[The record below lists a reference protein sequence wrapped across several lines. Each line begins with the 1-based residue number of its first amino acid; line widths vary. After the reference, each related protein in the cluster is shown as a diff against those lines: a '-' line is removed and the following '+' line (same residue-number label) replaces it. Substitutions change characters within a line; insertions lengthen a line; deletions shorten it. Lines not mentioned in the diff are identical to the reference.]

1 MNKTPISKD
10 GWQAL
15 QDELTQ
21 LLDVERPR
29 VCAEVEAAAAQGD
42 RSENAEYIFG
52 KKRLRE
58 IDRRWKFLSGRM
70 ARVVVVDG
78 PPPDTGAVRFGATVS
93 LKAGTRSM
101 NVTVVG
107 EDEIDPAAG
116 RISLKSP
123 LGQSLVGKRVG
134 EVASVSTPR
143 GQVDWTIEGISW
155 GD

>member
-1 MNKTPISKD
+1 MNKTPISKE

-21 LLDVERPR
+21 LLEVERPR
-29 VCAEVEAAAAQGD
+29 LVTEVEFAAAQGD

-70 ARVVVVDG
+70 AKVVVVDG
-78 PPPDTGAVRFGATVS
+78 PPPDVGAVRFGATVS
-93 LKAGTRSM
+93 LASGSRSM
-101 NVTVVG
+101 KITLVG

-123 LGQSLVGKRVG
+123 LGQALIGKRVG
-134 EVASVSTPR
+134 DTSTVSTPK
-143 GQVDWTIEGISW
+143 GSVEWTIESIDW
-155 GD
+155 A

>member
-21 LLDVERPR
+21 LLEVERPR

-78 PPPDTGAVRFGATVS
+78 PPPDMGAVRFGATVS
-93 LKAGTRSM
+93 LKAGPRSM
-101 NVTVVG
+101 KVTVVG

-134 EVASVSTPR
+134 EVASVLTPR
-143 GQVDWTIEGISW
+143 GQVDWTIEDITW

>member
-1 MNKTPISKD
+1 MDKTPISKE
-10 GWQAL
+10 GWQAI

-21 LLDVERPR
+21 LLEVERPR
-29 VCAEVEAAAAQGD
+29 VVAEVEAAAAQGD

-70 ARVVVVDG
+70 AKLVVVDG
-78 PPPDTGAVRFGATVS
+78 PPPDAGAVRFGATVS
-93 LKAGTRSM
+93 LASGSRRMK
-101 NVTVVG
+101 VTLVG

-123 LGQSLVGKRVG
+123 LSQALIGKRVG
-134 EVASVSTPR
+134 DTAIVSTPK
-143 GQVDWTIEGISW
+143 GSVEWTIEEIGW
-155 GD
+155 G

>member
-21 LLDVERPR
+21 LLEVERPR
-29 VCAEVEAAAAQGD
+29 VVSEVEAAAAQGD

-58 IDRRWKFLSGRM
+58 IDRRWKFLS
-70 ARVVVVDG
+70 ARLAKVVVVDG
-78 PPPDTGAVRFGATVS
+78 PPPDAGAVRFGATVTLATS
-93 LKAGTRSM
+93 SRTMKITL
-101 NVTVVG
+101 VG

-123 LGQSLVGKRVG
+123 LGQALVGKRIADT
-134 EVASVSTPR
+134 ASVTTPR
-143 GQVDWTIEGISW
+143 GTVDWTIQSIDW
-155 GD
+155 A

>member
-1 MNKTPISKD
+1 MSKTPISKE

-29 VCAEVEAAAAQGD
+29 VVAEVEAAAAQGD

-70 ARVVVVDG
+70 AKVAVVDG
-78 PPPDTGAVRFGATVS
+78 PPPDAGAVRFGATVS
-93 LKAGTRSM
+93 LVSGPRTMRF
-101 NVTVVG
+101 TIVG

-123 LGQSLVGKRVG
+123 LVLALIGKRVG
-134 EVASVSTPR
+134 DTATVTTPR
-143 GQVDWTIEGISW
+143 GSVEWTIQEIGW
-155 GD
+155 G

>member
-1 MNKTPISKD
+1 MNKTPISKE

-21 LLDVERPR
+21 LLEVERPR
-29 VCAEVEAAAAQGD
+29 LVTEVEFAAAQGD

-70 ARVVVVDG
+70 AKVVVVEG
-78 PPPDTGAVRFGATVS
+78 PPPDVGAVRFGATVS
-93 LKAGTRSM
+93 LASGSRSM
-101 NVTVVG
+101 KITLVG

-123 LGQSLVGKRVG
+123 LGQALIGKRVG
-134 EVASVSTPR
+134 DTSTVSTPK
-143 GQVDWTIEGISW
+143 GSVEWTIESIDW
-155 GD
+155 A

>member
-1 MNKTPISKD
+1 MDKTPISKE

-21 LLDVERPR
+21 LLEVERPR
-29 VCAEVEAAAAQGD
+29 LVAEVEFAAAQGD

-70 ARVVVVDG
+70 ARLVVVDG
-78 PPPDTGAVRFGATVS
+78 PPPDTGAVRFGASIS
-93 LKAGTRSM
+93 LSAGSRSM
-101 NVTVVG
+101 KATLVG

-123 LGQSLVGKRVG
+123 LGQALLGKRVG
-134 EVASVSTPR
+134 ETATVATPK
-143 GQVDWTIEGISW
+143 GTIEWMITAIDW
-155 GD
+155 A